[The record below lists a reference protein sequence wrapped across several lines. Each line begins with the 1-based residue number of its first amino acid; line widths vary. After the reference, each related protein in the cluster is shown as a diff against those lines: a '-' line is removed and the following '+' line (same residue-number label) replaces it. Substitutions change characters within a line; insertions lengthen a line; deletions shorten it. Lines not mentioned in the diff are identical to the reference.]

1 MNEPNTNDELV
12 SLIFALIYLAT
23 LVHVFLESKR
33 MNDAPFR
40 NTLLVAICVWPLG
53 YALWIFY
60 WPGTFWR
67 KLTGKGKLVSSLPF
81 KFDRMD
87 KSEVYPDAT
96 EKPR

>member
-1 MNEPNTNDELV
+1 MNEPKTEGELV
-12 SLIFALIYLAT
+12 NLIFLLIYLAT
-23 LVHVFLESKR
+23 LIHVFLESKR
-33 MNDAPFR
+33 MNDSPIR
-40 NTLLVAICVWPLG
+40 NTLLVAVCVWPLG

-67 KLTGKGKLVSSLPF
+67 KLTGRKKLEPSLPF

-96 EKPR
+96 GQRR